1 MSSFNSPIIPRKEEL
16 IEIFEVL
23 NYYLKQSQVAN
34 NISLV
39 YGGSVNLDNIEKIL
53 NLQNIDGVM
62 VGKSSLDYQM
72 LVQMLNFRVFR
83 K

>member
-1 MSSFNSPIIPRKEEL
+1 MTGNRCDRT
-16 IEIFEVL
+16 L
-23 NYYLKQSQVAN
+23 NYYLKQRQVAN

-53 NLQNIDGVM
+53 SIQNIDGVM

-72 LVQMLNFRVFR
+72 LVQMLNYRVF
-83 K
+83 KK

>member
-1 MSSFNSPIIPRKEEL
+1 
-16 IEIFEVL
+16 
-23 NYYLKQSQVAN
+23 
-34 NISLV
+34 V